1 MKSYIVLFV
10 ALSMLIR
17 PLWPIVEYAMNY
29 DYIVNVLCE
38 NKDKPQLQCDGKCY
52 LSKQLAAQQSEQD
65 PFGENPLRA
74 EIQHPVFFQSLCNL
88 HLQILPVRD
97 GKNNFNTAPL
107 FLSTLLTSDISE
119 PPELG

>member
-1 MKSYIVLFV
+1 MKSYVVLFV
-10 ALSMLIR
+10 AFSMLIR

-38 NKDKPQLQCDGKCY
+38 NKDRPQLQCDGKCY
-52 LSKQLAAQQSEQD
+52 LSKQLASQQSEQD
-65 PFGENPLRA
+65 PFGENPLRTQM
-74 EIQHPVFFQSLCNL
+74 QHPVFFQSLCDL
-88 HLQILPVRD
+88 HLQIVPALDR
-97 GKNNFNTAPL
+97 KTNFNTPPR